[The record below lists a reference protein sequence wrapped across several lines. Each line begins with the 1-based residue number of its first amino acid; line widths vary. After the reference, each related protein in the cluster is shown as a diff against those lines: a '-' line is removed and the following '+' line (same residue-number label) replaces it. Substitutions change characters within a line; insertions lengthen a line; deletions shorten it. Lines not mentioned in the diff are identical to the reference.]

1 MKLLLDESVPR
12 RLALSFP
19 ESFVLHTVQGRG
31 WASTANGLLLSLAA
45 AEGFDA
51 LVAVDRGIEHQQNL
65 DTLPVPVIIVL
76 APRNRLAELQPLVP
90 FVARLLSD
98 RRLENRIYR
107 VPE

>member
-19 ESFVLHTVQGRG
+19 ESFTLHTVQEMG
-31 WASTANGLLLSLAA
+31 WAGTSNGLLLSMAA
-45 AEGFDA
+45 ARGFDA
-51 LVAVDRGIEHQQNL
+51 LVTVDRGIEHQQNVSE
-65 DTLPVPVIIVL
+65 LPIPVIVML

-90 FVARLLSD
+90 GVTSLLSAP
-98 RRLENRIYR
+98 LQSRIYR